1 MAEIYRAKVEQRQ
14 VGTNFLIKIINWL
27 TMVGEFLSGTRRSG
41 DLVEYSDSIVVT
53 STVKRFW
60 VLKGDE
66 SVLVLNK
73 NKISAASTSYSKR
86 FGGEVVVVTLYVGG
100 FTEPQGYA
108 LKDKYETVSKKIETW
123 VGNAEG

>member
-1 MAEIYRAKVEQRQ
+1 MNEIYKANVEQRQ
-14 VGTNFLIKIINWL
+14 VGTNFLIKILNWFV
-27 TMVGEFLSGTRRSG
+27 MVSEFLTGTVRAG
-41 DLVEYSDSIVVT
+41 ELVEYSDSIVVT
-53 STVKRFW
+53 STTKRFW

-86 FGGEVVVVTLYVGG
+86 FGGEAVVVTLFVGG
-100 FTEPQGYA
+100 FTEPQGFA

-123 VGNAEG
+123 VGNATG